1 MNDEIGNFIIKF
13 TTEGFDKV
21 EKSLNELNKGLDK
34 VNESLGQGEKKG
46 ESFFGALVKW
56 TGLVGGLTLA
66 FNELKKVINDVFGAA
81 EQMTT
86 LFKKEEDLGV
96 EAKVLERYGLI
107 ARRNKGSQN
116 DAYAFFEG
124 VQNLML
130 KASTPALWTEEDA
143 KGLALAGINWSYDRG
158 MSAVANRDAYLVALR
173 QAFMNNMYDPTK
185 RSYLKK
191 YVPQESLYTFFGAQ
205 QADFDAYMQ
214 WADRWSVLSKDPS
227 RLQGAQNLETTK
239 IEWQQIW
246 QKIDVE
252 LIPILD
258 KILNALKPL
267 EAPMLKMV
275 DKLGK
280 WVDENADKIAGWVE
294 QGVNWLIQNG
304 PEILNGIGNTVQ
316 AIASLAQFL
325 SPLVSWAAKE
335 LGGTWAF
342 VKDFGKWLMGDMSW
356 DDINEK
362 YKNEGGGLFGWAMR
376 GGNRLGELLTAP
388 TSAQVSWA
396 RNYNTTNNY
405 GGKVVVE
412 AGWHP
417 DTRVVDMSRPTGATV
432 SSLYKG
438 V

>member
-1 MNDEIGNFIIKF
+1 MNDEIGNFLIKF

-21 EKSLNELNKGLDK
+21 EKQLNDLNKGMEKLGD
-34 VNESLGQGEKKG
+34 SLSNGERKG

-66 FNELKKVINDVFGAA
+66 FNELKKVVNDVFGAA
-81 EQMTT
+81 DQMTT

-124 VQNLML
+124 VQNMML
-130 KASTPALWTEEDA
+130 KASTPALWGEEDA
-143 KGLALAGINWSYDRG
+143 KGLELAGIHWAYDNG
-158 MSAVANRDAYLVALR
+158 MSEAANRDAYLMALR
-173 QAFMNNMYDPTK
+173 QAFVNNMYDPKK

-191 YVPQESLYTFFGAQ
+191 YVPQESIYTLFGAKQ
-205 QADFDAYMQ
+205 EDFDAYMK
-214 WADRWSVLSKDPS
+214 WAEKWSVLSKDPN

-267 EAPMLKMV
+267 EEPMLRMA
-275 DKLGK
+275 DKLGR

-294 QGVNWLIQNG
+294 QGVQWLVDNG
-304 PEILNGIGNTVQ
+304 PKILEGIGKTVE
-316 AIASLAQFL
+316 AIAALGEFL
-325 SPLVSWAAKE
+325 SPLVSWAMNE
-335 LGGTWAF
+335 LGGTWSF
-342 VKDFGKWLMGDMSW
+342 MKDFASWIGGDMTWSE
-356 DDINEK
+356 INDK
-362 YKNEGGGLFGWAMR
+362 YKDEGGGLFGWAMR
-376 GGNRLGELLTAP
+376 GGNKLGELLTYP
-388 TSAQVSWA
+388 TTAQVEWA
-396 RNYNTTNNY
+396 RNYHTTNNY
-405 GGKVVVE
+405 GGNVTVE

-417 DTRVVDMSRPTGATV
+417 ETKTINPNNLTGAVMAT
-432 SSLYKG
+432 LRK
-438 V
+438 